1 VAVRRVFRLICT
13 EIIIHPAP
21 LERTKV
27 AIALQKAPKML
38 IDLYTPTSS
47 KPVKT
52 VQKHGKLKSFH
63 AGWINSHGTMCFAKF
78 EHKSNAPIAYA
89 VGDIVKVRMIRKKKR
104 KPSVTPAEQR
114 FISGSS
120 KGSGEYLYVRHTDV
134 PQPIRIPTVD
144 VHEAMSLAAA
154 KRNLVSEV

>member
-1 VAVRRVFRLICT
+1 MDTFVSS
-13 EIIIHPAP
+13 
-21 LERTKV
+21 KV

-52 VQKHGKLKSFH
+52 VEKHGKLKSFH

-89 VGDIVKVRMIRKKKR
+89 IGDIVKVRMIRKKKR
-104 KPSVTPAEQR
+104 VQKTLTYPNPTIKHVTSNEFRKQETIHLHP
-114 FISGSS
+114 
-120 KGSGEYLYVRHTDV
+120 VRV
-134 PQPIRIPTVD
+134 PTAD

>member
-1 VAVRRVFRLICT
+1 
-13 EIIIHPAP
+13 
-21 LERTKV
+21 
-27 AIALQKAPKML
+27 ML

-52 VQKHGKLKSFH
+52 VQKHGKIKSFH

-104 KPSVTPAEQR
+104 KPVTLLVPKLVMYRHE
-114 FISGSS
+114 FPSG
-120 KGSGEYLYVRHTDV
+120 
-134 PQPIRIPTVD
+134 IRAPTAD
-144 VHEAMSLAAA
+144 FREALSLAAA

>member
-1 VAVRRVFRLICT
+1 
-13 EIIIHPAP
+13 
-21 LERTKV
+21 
-27 AIALQKAPKML
+27 ML

-52 VQKHGKLKSFH
+52 VEKHGKLKSFH

-78 EHKSNAPIAYA
+78 EHKSNAPIAY
-89 VGDIVKVRMIRKKKR
+89 VIGDIVKVRMIRKKKR

-114 FISGSS
+114 FIQAM
-120 KGSGEYLYVRHTDV
+120 YVPPNLSLHIRHD
-134 PQPIRIPTVD
+134 
-144 VHEAMSLAAA
+144 EALSLASA